1 MLSFVCSVW
10 RFVVYRIHV
19 CLWLGGW
26 AVQLIA
32 AAGPLRIIRWVWLM
46 MRIFWF
52 SFLLLYQVFLPNVW
66 YYCTSGH
73 ILHGVPYSDVDVT
86 KGRSVLDIY
95 LPSPA
100 YAWIAGMQRRK
111 KKYPV
116 VIFFVGGAW
125 IVGYKAWGA
134 LLSRLLCTAGIICFT
149 PDYRNFPQAT
159 MSDML
164 QDYEDA
170 IEWIVD
176 HVAVYGGD
184 PENITIIGQSAGAQ
198 LTLTTLLEAYR
209 HLSKPGGEPAT
220 KSAAKRRVKLSQKLL
235 SMKAFVGVSGP
246 YNLPGLIP
254 HFESQ
259 GLYSDVTDVI
269 FEAHGMLRAASRRKA
284 ARARPRQASLLSSF
298 CSVPSSAD
306 SAGDGSLDSHDDDG
320 GSDSDSDDEE
330 DAAFLSTSE
339 TERLGGVRGYSPSHI
354 VDDIAMRAALS
365 PASRAGGGVVRNS
378 NNSNSSNG
386 CVSAAASAK
395 EAAAN
400 PRLPPVFLVHGSQD
414 QSVPCSESQRLS
426 EKLRSHGFLSAF
438 KILEGWSHTA
448 PIIEGPFNDRE
459 GLSGPEHPNLLK
471 DILTI
476 VMAKDVVDLADGGGA
491 HEGGE
496 LGEPEKVVMPM
507 SKRGFVGNIALVD
520 SWVDPKT
527 LVWQKRKKN
536 PEPAPVGTAS
546 DDLCTP
552 LIATLSKPRTHRQLL
567 SRRLPTSDHHSFA
580 WLL

>member
-134 LLSRLLCTAGIICFT
+134 LLSRLLSTAGIICFT

-220 KSAAKRRVKLSQKLL
+220 RSAAKRRVKLSQKLL

-254 HFESQ
+254 HFERQ

-284 ARARPRQASLLSSF
+284 ARARPRQSSLLSSF

-306 SAGDGSLDSHDDDG
+306 SAGDGSLDGHGDG
-320 GSDSDSDDEE
+320 DSDSEPGRGAGGDSDDGEE

-354 VDDIAMRAALS
+354 VDDIAVRAALS
-365 PASRAGGGVVRNS
+365 PSSRAGGGAVRSS
-378 NNSNSSNG
+378 NNG
-386 CVSAAASAK
+386 CAAA
-395 EAAAN
+395 AAAD

-476 VMAKDVVDLADGGGA
+476 VMAKDVVDLAEGAGVA
-491 HEGGE
+491 HEERSEQGT
-496 LGEPEKVVMPM
+496 EKVVMPM

-527 LVWQKRKKN
+527 LATALAASPHVGPSLLRLAAVIN
-536 PEPAPVGTAS
+536 P
-546 DDLCTP
+546 
-552 LIATLSKPRTHRQLL
+552 
-567 SRRLPTSDHHSFA
+567 F
-580 WLL
+580 